1 MDVEGTTKNQ
11 QSPAATVF
19 FVLFAIGAVAA
30 IAVLGIVAFASFAG
44 SGQFSSGPTIP
55 DEWDPVL
62 EPYIDFIESERGLEF
77 EHPVNVRFT
86 DISAEVAAD
95 FEAARELEEQFDP
108 SNAVGPFADP
118 YAEAFTLL
126 GLVEFD
132 PDLDS
137 QESAEASIIE
147 NAGAFFDPWDQEI
160 VLPED
165 ESILS
170 LQITI
175 VHELTHALQEQ
186 NGMLEFHPDTADSSQ
201 ARLALIEGDAE
212 RIAEAWVAQLSE
224 AERQELF
231 DAIGFS
237 SDLPFEEP
245 GNSYLDSTF
254 FVSYSVGVPLVLSI
268 IETDG
273 VEELNRL
280 LRSPDVGSTER
291 FVDLLGE
298 SDDQGVN
305 ALREFDLPEGR
316 EQADGDLGALAW
328 FATLAP
334 TIGTDG
340 AFDALVGYDDD
351 AFAIFENASGTTC
364 ARFQVFFD
372 DAAEA
377 AEFNS
382 LVGGVGIAGSVDAVD
397 SSVTAELCESIGNP
411 DDQRSAVVF
420 PLILANEL
428 ILNHLLMGE
437 SPDVARC
444 AALAQ
449 AKTQP
454 VDQSLNDFGGFDA
467 QFVASTPFVNA
478 CR

>member
-1 MDVEGTTKNQ
+1 M
-11 QSPAATVF
+11 
-19 FVLFAIGAVAA
+19 
-30 IAVLGIVAFASFAG
+30 
-44 SGQFSSGPTIP
+44 
-55 DEWDPVL
+55 
-62 EPYIDFIESERGLEF
+62 
-77 EHPVNVRFT
+77 
-86 DISAEVAAD
+86 
-95 FEAARELEEQFDP
+95 
-108 SNAVGPFADP
+108 
-118 YAEAFTLL
+118 
-126 GLVEFD
+126 
-132 PDLDS
+132 
-137 QESAEASIIE
+137 
-147 NAGAFFDPWDQEI
+147 
-160 VLPED
+160 
-165 ESILS
+165 
-170 LQITI
+170 
-175 VHELTHALQEQ
+175 
-186 NGMLEFHPDTADSSQ
+186 
-201 ARLALIEGDAE
+201 
-212 RIAEAWVAQLSE
+212 
-224 AERQELF
+224 F